1 MNKKYMIILLAIA
14 ALIAALVFFIT
25 DDKKSADQTHDS
37 DTKEEMEMNYEKAEI
52 ITKTF
57 VADEQYVKVTGRTAY
72 IDQARWFTFS
82 AGKIEFEFYGTA
94 VSLDVLGDF
103 TSENPEDRAR
113 QSHIAIELD
122 GERVVDTLI
131 ATKNNTF
138 EILKDEGQEPAWH
151 TVSFTKLSELNQS
164 SCAVTGITATCG
176 GDIRPTQNKDLYIE
190 FIGDSL
196 TCGYGV
202 LGPGPEEPFLTETE
216 DVTLTHVAIC
226 ANELNAD
233 YSVAANSGFGVFSGA
248 CDGDE
253 KNLQDLLPPI
263 YDKLAVSAGQYGCE
277 DESTNVY
284 NRTREFDVCVIN
296 LGTNDGT
303 YTHPWNV
310 NRVPYEDRVEEFF
323 HAYKEFL
330 THVREMNPD
339 AKIVCAHGLM
349 DTVLGPTVK
358 KAVEEYKNETGD
370 TQVYYT
376 NLPTSL
382 TYGSGY
388 HPSKQGQE
396 AAGKKLAEFINSILS
411 EESQ

>member
-1 MNKKYMIILLAIA
+1 MNKKRITILLSAV
-14 ALIAALVFFIT
+14 ALVLVAVIT
-25 DDKKSADQTHDS
+25 IFAKNSAGSTPNS
-37 DTKEEMEMNYEKAEI
+37 DNKEENEMINPEEAEI
-52 ITKTF
+52 TTKTF
-57 VADEQYVKVTGRTAY
+57 AADEQYVKVTGRTAY
-72 IDQARWFTFS
+72 IDRQRWFTFS

-94 VSLDVLGDF
+94 VSIDVLGDF

-113 QSHIAIELD
+113 QSHIGIELD

-131 ATKNNTF
+131 ETKNNTF
-138 EILKDEGQEPAWH
+138 EVLKDEGQEPAWH
-151 TVSFTKLSELNQS
+151 TVSFIKLSELNQS
-164 SCAVTGITATCG
+164 SCAVTGITANCG
-176 GDIRPTQNKDLYIE
+176 GDIRPVQNKDLYIE

-216 DVTLTHVAIC
+216 DVTLTHVAVC
-226 ANELNAD
+226 ADELNAD
-233 YSVAANSGFGVFSGA
+233 YSVVANSGFGVFSGA

-263 YDKLAVSAGQYGCE
+263 YDKLAINAGQYECE

-284 NRTREFDVCVIN
+284 NRTRPFDVCVIN

-330 THVREMNPD
+330 AHVREMNPD

-358 KAVEEYKNETGD
+358 KAMEEYKNETGD
-370 TQVYYT
+370 TEVYYT

-388 HPSKQGQE
+388 HPSKQGHE
-396 AAGKKLAEFINSILS
+396 AAGKKLAEFIDSILNG
-411 EESQ
+411 ETE